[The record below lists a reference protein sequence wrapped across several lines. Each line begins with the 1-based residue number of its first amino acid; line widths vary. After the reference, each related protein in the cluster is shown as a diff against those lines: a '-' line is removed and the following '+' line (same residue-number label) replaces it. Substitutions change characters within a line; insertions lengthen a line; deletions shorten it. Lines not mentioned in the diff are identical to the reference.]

1 MVWPLI
7 LFFQF
12 YKIRLTISASQL
24 SLPQITNYKESSH
37 PRGRANG
44 TAVLQTIRL
53 SSSINILLV
62 LDGLYLTS
70 APPNLNLNFCDSG
83 HEL

>member
-12 YKIRLTISASQL
+12 YEIRLTLSASQL

-44 TAVLQTIRL
+44 AAVKVMN
-53 SSSINILLV
+53 SSEI
-62 LDGLYLTS
+62 YLGS
-70 APPNLNLNFCDSG
+70 DSQV
-83 HEL
+83 